1 MGSAASGVLKSLN
14 IPPYI
19 IEYENTKFFRIRF
32 IVNSIEKTRKDAS
45 GDATE
50 PSRIYF

>member
-1 MGSAASGVLKSLN
+1 MDSAASGVEKSLN
-14 IPPYI
+14 IPPYYNQ
-19 IEYENTKFFRIRF
+19 YENTKFFRIRF
-32 IVNSIEKTRKDAS
+32 IVNSIEKARKDAS